1 MESGDYAWVIDGEKK
16 IVIERKSVADFI
28 NSVRDGRLET
38 QLTNLEQ
45 FDEPYLFIHGNF
57 KSLYYVPLR

>member
-1 MESGDYAWVIDGEKK
+1 MITLGLLMEKK

-45 FDEPYLFIHGNF
+45 
-57 KSLYYVPLR
+57 V

>member
-38 QLTNLEQ
+38 QLTNL
-45 FDEPYLFIHGNF
+45 
-57 KSLYYVPLR
+57 